1 MSQCDVFFSA
11 AFRTR
16 EEPVRR
22 HPCPPAEAT
31 TRGRER
37 YEFQNRFACC
47 RPRHWH
53 GSFCT
58 SVHRH
63 PHWPDLLRCLLL
75 TKADIS
81 QVMDN
86 LPRSVRALSRS
97 LLLICQ
103 LIQSFRRL
111 GLGFGGLPVYGLKR
125 ALDADVASRQHRF
138 RNRKKL
144 TNKVE
149 VRIVRHGLVT
159 LSPR

>member
-1 MSQCDVFFSA
+1 MLFG
-11 AFRTR
+11 RL
-16 EEPVRR
+16 
-22 HPCPPAEAT
+22 PCPPAEAA

-86 LPRSVRALSRS
+86 LPPLCAGFIALTAADLSVDSVIPATWFGVLGDCRYTDSSAPWMPMWLPDNTVSEIGKNS
-97 LLLICQ
+97 Q
-103 LIQSFRRL
+103 TKWKSASFVMV
-111 GLGFGGLPVYGLKR
+111 P
-125 ALDADVASRQHRF
+125 
-138 RNRKKL
+138 
-144 TNKVE
+144 
-149 VRIVRHGLVT
+149 
-159 LSPR
+159 

>member
-11 AFRTR
+11 VFRTR

-86 LPRSVRALSRS
+86 LPPLCAGFIALTAADLSVDSVIPATWFGVWGIAGIRTQA
-97 LLLICQ
+97 
-103 LIQSFRRL
+103 RL
-111 GLGFGGLPVYGLKR
+111 GC
-125 ALDADVASRQHRF
+125 DVASRQHRF

-144 TNKVE
+144 TNKVK
-149 VRIVRHGLVT
+149 VRIVRHGPVT

>member
-1 MSQCDVFFSA
+1 
-11 AFRTR
+11 
-16 EEPVRR
+16 
-22 HPCPPAEAT
+22 
-31 TRGRER
+31 
-37 YEFQNRFACC
+37 
-47 RPRHWH
+47 
-53 GSFCT
+53 
-58 SVHRH
+58 
-63 PHWPDLLRCLLL
+63 
-75 TKADIS
+75 
-81 QVMDN
+81 MDN

-149 VRIVRHGLVT
+149 VRIVRHGPVT
-159 LSPR
+159 LSPLGGAFQSIYWRTYFVGGHMGKYGLIKLGLAAVM